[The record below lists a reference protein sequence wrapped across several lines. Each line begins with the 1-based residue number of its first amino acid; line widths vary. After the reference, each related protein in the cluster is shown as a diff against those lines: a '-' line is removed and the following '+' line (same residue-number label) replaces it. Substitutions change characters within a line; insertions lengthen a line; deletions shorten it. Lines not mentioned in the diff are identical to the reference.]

1 MSDMM
6 TWPQMHRLKYKDK
19 YKYYS
24 QNLCINKY
32 FWGIMDDFISW
43 KVLLKQ

>member
-6 TWPQMHRLKYKDK
+6 TRSQMHRLKYKDK

-32 FWGIMDDFISW
+32 FWGIMDDFIS
-43 KVLLKQ
+43 

>member
-6 TWPQMHRLKYKDK
+6 TRPQMHRLKYKDK

-24 QNLCINKY
+24 QILVNLAA
-32 FWGIMDDFISW
+32 
-43 KVLLKQ
+43 L